1 MLRDALVIG
10 INTYQ
15 HLPGLQAPARDAEA
29 IAHQLQTYGEFR
41 VHRLPE
47 VIQSGQ
53 PQIGQK
59 TPVTLRE
66 LETALV
72 NLFKPKGNNIPHTA
86 LFYFSG
92 HGMQKEVGIQEG
104 YLALS
109 DSNPEA
115 GLYGLSLFW
124 LRRLL
129 QESPVR
135 QRVVLLDCCHSG
147 ELLNFLEA
155 DPGARPG
162 TDRLFMAA
170 SREYESAYESLNSP
184 YSVFT
189 QALVAGLEPQRL
201 ETGIVTNHSLVA
213 CVSESLKA
221 EIQQPLFESSG
232 SEIILT
238 RSTGTPAPTQNVLD
252 VLTDNVCPYR
262 GLECFDE
269 DHADYF
275 YGREDLTHQLVN
287 KLKESRFAAVVGASG
302 SGKSSLVR
310 AGLIKELRQKQRQG
324 SLSSEANS
332 WRIKLITPSEHPLK
346 SLASAFVD
354 LEATDLE
361 RAEQL
366 RRAEMFLREG
376 DNGLAQLAHASLL
389 TSNRTQ
395 LQQRP
400 RLLLV
405 IDQFEE
411 VFTLCQ
417 GSQAEVERRQFLNCL
432 TKALETAG
440 DSLSILIVLRA
451 DFFEKCSP
459 YGDLSQQI
467 ESNLVL
473 VTPLSYEQI
482 KATIT
487 RPAQKVGLIC
497 EPNLVY
503 TMLLD
508 VIGAPGELPLLQH
521 ALLELWNHRQTDPS
535 GKTRLTLDAY
545 TALGGVRGTLQK
557 RATEIFDQLTPEEQV
572 VAKRIFLALTQ
583 LGEGTEDT
591 RRRISKSELVS
602 PSFPIALVEQ
612 TLEKL
617 VAAKL
622 VIISQIKEGFQAGQ
636 PKSEGL
642 QQWELT
648 PLLSRGQ
655 NDVGSLSQ
663 IFPIECQET
672 IDVVHEALIRNWSLL
687 RQWLDENREMLRRQR
702 RIEQAAQ
709 EWDWA
714 GQVIGVEYLLQG
726 SRLADAQDFLSTY
739 PRELSAVAQQYIVV
753 SQQNSDRASWERQQR
768 KIAVPSVMLIALLTI
783 VKLAVSQSFDSA
795 MSYGGQEVRSQTTRS
810 PVAETAPSPSISPH
824 RLAMATLVFNRL
836 SFAHQPEIA
845 QSGLN
850 QALQQFNSSLQ
861 SENIVKAID
870 PANPATVL
878 PESSSYLWA
887 LRTEIPKTHELR
899 SSERCP
905 AQ

>member
-1 MLRDALVIG
+1 MPMLRDALVIG

-15 HLPGLQAPARDAEA
+15 HLPGLHAPAHDAEA

-66 LETALV
+66 LEMALV
-72 NLFKPKGNNIPHTA
+72 NLFKPKGHNISHTA

-92 HGMQKEVGIQEG
+92 HGIQKEAGIQEG

-115 GLYGLSLFW
+115 GFYGLSLFW

-135 QRVVLLDCCHSG
+135 QRIVLLDCCHSG

-170 SREYESAYESLNSP
+170 SREYEPAYESLNSP

-189 QALVAGLEPQRL
+189 QALVTGLEPRL

-232 SEIILT
+232 SEIVLT
-238 RSTGTPAPTQNVLD
+238 RSTGTPTLAKNILASD
-252 VLTDNVCPYR
+252 ICPYR
-262 GLECFDE
+262 GLEFFDE

-287 KLKESRFAAVVGASG
+287 QLQESRFAAVVGASG
-302 SGKSSLVR
+302 SGKSSLVQ
-310 AGLIKELRQKQRQG
+310 AGLIRELRQGRRLG
-324 SLSSEANS
+324 SELSSAANS
-332 WRIKLITPSEHPLK
+332 WRIKLITPTEHPLK

-354 LEATDLE
+354 LEATDLD

-376 DNGLAQLAHASLL
+376 DSGLAQLAHASLM
-389 TSNRTQ
+389 TSSRTQ

-417 GSQAEVERRQFLNCL
+417 GTQAEAERQQFFNCL
-432 TKALETAG
+432 TKAIETAG

-459 YGDLSQQI
+459 YGDLTQQI

-487 RPAQKVGLIC
+487 RPAQKVGLVC

-521 ALLELWNHRQTDPS
+521 ALLELWNHRQIDPS
-535 GKTRLTLDAY
+535 GKTHLTLDAY

-622 VIISQIKEGFQAGQ
+622 VIISQIKEGFQAGE
-636 PKSEGL
+636 PRSKGM

-648 PLLSRGQ
+648 PLPAKGQ
-655 NDVGSLSQ
+655 NSSNSTQV
-663 IFPIECQET
+663 FPIGSQET

-687 RQWLDENREMLRRQR
+687 RRWLDESREMLRRQR

-739 PRELSAVAQQYIVV
+739 PKELSAIAQQYILI
-753 SQQNSDRASWERQQR
+753 SQQTSDRASWERQQR
-768 KIAVPSVMLIALLTI
+768 KIAVPSVIFIVLLAMVKLTI
-783 VKLAVSQSFDSA
+783 SQGFNSAVPLEAKGIPSQSTLPIA
-795 MSYGGQEVRSQTTRS
+795 K
-810 PVAETAPSPSISPH
+810 TAPSGSTSPRPS
-824 RLAMATLVFNRL
+824 MAALIFNHL
-836 SFAHQPEIA
+836 SLDRQPKVV
-845 QSGLN
+845 QSGLQ
-850 QALQQFNSSLQ
+850 QALQQFDSPLQ
-861 SENIVKAID
+861 LENLGEEID
-870 PANPATVL
+870 PVNSATVL
-878 PESSSYLWA
+878 ADSPSHLWA
-887 LRTEIPKTHELR
+887 LKTETTDTHELR
-899 SSERCP
+899 LFDRCP